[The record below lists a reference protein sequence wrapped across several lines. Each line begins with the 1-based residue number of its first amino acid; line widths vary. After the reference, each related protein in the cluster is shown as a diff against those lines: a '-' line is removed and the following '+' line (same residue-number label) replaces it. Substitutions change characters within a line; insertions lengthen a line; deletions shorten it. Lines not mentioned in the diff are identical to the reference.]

1 MPHLQFETTATPA
14 TPAQRTFT
22 DRITAAYAETMETG
36 TGHIA
41 VTVRLL
47 DDASLALG
55 RAAADDPVAVCNADI
70 REGRSDAQRESFAS
84 TVIDQF
90 GELFDVHADHCYV
103 VYTEHPG
110 ADFVLSE
117 GPLASWSA
125 AEAADGA
132 VDE

>member
-1 MPHLQFETTATPA
+1 LQFETTAAPSA
-14 TPAQRTFT
+14 TARTEFT
-22 DRITAAYAETMETG
+22 DRMTAAYAETMKTG
-36 TGHIA
+36 TGHVA
-41 VTVRLL
+41 VTIRLL

-55 RAAADDPVAVCNADI
+55 RAPDDDPVAVCNADI
-70 REGRSDAQRESFAS
+70 REGRSDAQREAFAS

-90 GELFDVHADHCYV
+90 GELFGVDADHCYV
-103 VYTEHPG
+103 IYTEHPG

-125 AEAADGA
+125 AEATDGA